1 MGHQVDDETRQKDL
15 AIIYE
20 KAATAENHDPQLG
33 KVIVD
38 DLRLAQFIYL
48 ILNDENIKHVF
59 AASSRKAVLIL
70 GRFGSHKPVLEAIR
84 EWIRKNDLIPVLFD
98 FENPSKDLDET
109 IRVLAGLS
117 RFVIADLPDPQSVPM
132 ELEAVVKNNR
142 VPIVSVIE
150 NAKPFSLSRE
160 FHWFWW
166 FLETRHYSSVDELRR
181 ILEETFITKVPSIE
195 EQLRLERAAAAATSA
210 NASPRTSDPA

>member
-1 MGHQVDDETRQKDL
+1 
-15 AIIYE
+15 
-20 KAATAENHDPQLG
+20 
-33 KVIVD
+33 
-38 DLRLAQFIYL
+38 
-48 ILNDENIKHVF
+48 
-59 AASSRKAVLIL
+59 
-70 GRFGSHKPVLEAIR
+70 
-84 EWIRKNDLIPVLFD
+84 VLFD